1 MPHSTL
7 TEVPSQSPT
16 TPHSTG
22 STTVYPLLIKSSL
35 YSSAPRQAPRRDTA
49 TKTPSQA
56 QSRTGKVEVSQIQ
69 SQPTDNDGVVP
80 RPHNVLVLSVEDSE
94 SSLSLTPPPDI
105 ERENQPHNTSHAAV
119 FSSEEQQVQPPNS
132 KRYPY
137 APSDSQPIGH
147 AVSATSG
154 EAGLNESHPTQQPLF
169 EREQISTTVG
179 ECSREDKGS
188 PGKAERLREETPEAV
203 GDAVRE
209 TGSVAADTG
218 TPDPPTEERVEEHT
232 PSSENSSNS
241 FGDEGDI
248 PLPLDTTPPTPP
260 LVSQGTGGEVKNES
274 ERILIESGGGGVE
287 VGGEE
292 EGESV
297 AGADIEGS
305 SSSQEATEH
314 REPHTQT
321 HNGTDGRYI
330 HVLLVSEILH
340 YPLVVQPMP
349 ASFSQCVRQL
359 PQPLHC

>member
-7 TEVPSQSPT
+7 AEVPSQSPT

-22 STTVYPLLIKSSL
+22 STTVYPLLTKSSL
-35 YSSAPRQAPRRDTA
+35 SSSAPRQAPRRDTA
-49 TKTPSQA
+49 TKTPPQD
-56 QSRTGKVEVSQIQ
+56 QSRTGRIEVSQIR

-105 ERENQPHNTSHAAV
+105 ERENQQQPMTHNTSHAAV
-119 FSSEEQQVQPPNS
+119 FSSEEQEVQPSNG

-147 AVSATSG
+147 TVSATSG
-154 EAGLNESHPTQQPLF
+154 EAGLNESHPTKQLLF

-188 PGKAERLREETPEAV
+188 PEKAERLGEETPQAMS
-203 GDAVRE
+203 DAVRK
-209 TGSVAADTG
+209 TGSVTADTD

-241 FGDEGDI
+241 FSDEGDI

-260 LVSQGTGGEVKNES
+260 LILQGTGGEVKNEG
-274 ERILIESGGGGVE
+274 ERVLIESGGGGVE

-297 AGADIEGS
+297 AGGDIEGS

-314 REPHTQT
+314 REPHAQT
-321 HNGTDGRYI
+321 HNGTDGR
-330 HVLLVSEILH
+330 
-340 YPLVVQPMP
+340 
-349 ASFSQCVRQL
+349 
-359 PQPLHC
+359 